1 MSKIIGT
8 TIYTPAAH
16 EVFNKDVK
24 SSYNNL
30 TDKPKINGVELVGDK
45 SFEDLGISGV
55 EGAVGGYYT
64 PIVNQ
69 TSDNEVEV
77 SFTASNEDMETVSPV
92 SIALPAGPQGDSGVY
107 LGASEPV
114 DESVN
119 VWINPE
125 EYDDLYSLVV
135 SPTKAEVGQTIVVKE
150 VDDKGRPVSWEYVDM
165 TNTEVDHEAIE
176 DAVEKYLTKNPPAGG
191 GECSFHATATAD
203 GTTHTYVFSEDENGN
218 PMSLN
223 EVWIRTKYTGDTGYL
238 ITKINGTQISY
249 RHATKTGYYESQ
261 YYTRFGD
268 SVYGIISVTTDG
280 DVSGMNIGFKGGGIA
295 ANLLNGRKIESVSVG
310 GTNLAPPA
318 GTTIEVF
325 GR

>member
-1 MSKIIGT
+1 MDFVALTLAKK
-8 TIYTPAAH
+8 Y
-16 EVFNKDVK
+16 
-24 SSYNNL
+24 
-30 TDKPKINGVELVGDK
+30 TDKTMKD
-45 SFEDLGISGV
+45 GIPS
-55 EGAVGGYYT
+55 
-64 PIVNQ
+64 
-69 TSDNEVEV
+69 
-77 SFTASNEDMETVSPV
+77 
-92 SIALPAGPQGDSGVY
+92 
-107 LGASEPV
+107 
-114 DESVN
+114 
-119 VWINPE
+119 
-125 EYDDLYSLVV
+125 
-135 SPTKAEVGQTIVVKE
+135 
-150 VDDKGRPVSWEYVDM
+150 
-165 TNTEVDHEAIE
+165 EAIE
-176 DAVEKYLTKNPPAGG
+176 DAVEKYLTDNPPAGG
-191 GECSFHATATAD
+191 GGECTFHATATAD
-203 GTTHTYVFSEDENGN
+203 GTTHTYVFSEDENSN